1 MTLSLRDVK
10 EVNTV
15 RKYILRTMMTYT
27 CFLLLL
33 RGVKLWMLILCKTY
47 SSNWGEKCISRREP
61 HSKCPWNTEKM
72 VEEELLDES
81 QGGDLDCVQ
90 GWT

>member
-15 RKYILRTMMTYT
+15 GKYILRTMMTYT
-27 CFLLLL
+27 CRLLLL
-33 RGVKLWMLILCKTY
+33 GGVKLWMLILCKTY
-47 SSNWGEKCISRREP
+47 SSNWGEKCISSWKP
-61 HSKCPWNTEKM
+61 HSKCPWNTEK
-72 VEEELLDES
+72 VVGEKRLDES
-81 QGGDLDCVQ
+81 QERDMDCVQ